1 MGNMEPNTENVIFRV
16 SKQVKKDLL
25 VYCAMNDVSMQDLF
39 SAYVAQ
45 ITKSGESKQRRRV

>member
-1 MGNMEPNTENVIFRV
+1 MEPNTENVIFRV

-25 VYCAMNDVSMQDLF
+25 VYCAINDVSMQDLF

-45 ITKSGESKQRRRV
+45 ITKSGESKQRRRS